1 MKRLNLWLHRIEDGI
16 LVAILLAMILLAGAD
31 ILARTLFNGGIIWAA
46 PVLRVMVLWVGLL
59 GALLATRS
67 REHISIDLL
76 SRLLSKRPRAL
87 VRSVGSLFAA
97 VVCGLL
103 AWHAQEFVKVAWE
116 FGDTA
121 FSKVPAW
128 PLQLIIP
135 ISFYLM
141 ALRFALQTLFTWLGK
156 PYGNSQ

>member
-1 MKRLNLWLHRIEDGI
+1 MKQISLWLHRIEDGV
-16 LVAILLAMILLAGAD
+16 LVAILLAMILLAGTD
-31 ILARTLFNGGIIWAA
+31 ILARTLFNSGIVWIA

-76 SRLLSKRPRAL
+76 GRLLSKRPRAL
-87 VRSVGSLFAA
+87 LRSVGTFFAA
-97 VVCGLL
+97 IICGLL
-103 AWHAQEFVKVAWE
+103 AWHSQEFVKLAWE

-121 FSKVPAW
+121 FAKVPAW

-141 ALRFALQTLFTWLGK
+141 ALRFALQTLFTWFGK
-156 PYGNSQ
+156 PYGNNL